1 MAAPGKKSARSADEW
16 LLNGSDGDQSGDLK
30 ANRAETAQWLVE
42 SATEP
47 NGEKATAEP
56 PPPAKDEKAAPR
68 PNRADEEALEELRAE
83 NRELA
88 KRVHELETEIAAQ
101 AKQAK
106 AELATGFE
114 QREAELS
121 ARIDELESALADA
134 KERARESSVA
144 GEGKSAT
151 TRRSSRKK
159 GVPDLNEASFE
170 ELRNLGLS
178 VTQSARVIAYRDV
191 RGGYQSLDELDEI
204 PGLPKETRMDLRQ
217 KLTLST

>member
-1 MAAPGKKSARSADEW
+1 MAAPGNKSARSADEW
-16 LLNGSDGDQSGDLK
+16 LLNGSDQDESGGLK
-30 ANRAETAQWLVE
+30 TSRAGAQWLVE
-42 SATEP
+42 PATEL
-47 NGEKATAEP
+47 NGEKAATEP
-56 PPPAKDEKAAPR
+56 PPPAKDEKPAPK
-68 PNRADEEALEELRAE
+68 PERADEKALDELRAE
-83 NRELA
+83 NRDLA
-88 KRVHELETEIAAQ
+88 EQVRELETEIAAQ
-101 AKQAK
+101 AKRAQ
-106 AELATGFE
+106 AELATSFD

-134 KERARESSVA
+134 KERAQAPSVA
-144 GEGKSAT
+144 GEGKSTT
-151 TRRSSRKK
+151 TRRPSRKK

-204 PGLPKETRMDLRQ
+204 PGLPKETRMDLRK